1 MNQLAQN
8 TLRTPPGLVDTAG
21 LSFHHFGLAVSRPE
35 PAALF
40 LRTIGYDIGAFLFD
54 PLQNV
59 HLNLCHHPVMP
70 TVEIIHPGAGPGP
83 LDRVISVRDGLIY
96 HLCYTADN
104 LTDTIKKL
112 EQASMLLLEV
122 SPPTPAVLFGGKLVS
137 FYVIDGF
144 GLVEF
149 IHLS

>member
-1 MNQLAQN
+1 MTLSAQN
-8 TLRTPPGLVDTAG
+8 VLGTPPGLVDSAG

-35 PAALF
+35 PAASF
-40 LRTIGYDIGAFLFD
+40 LRAIGYEIGEFLFD

-59 HLNLCHHPVMP
+59 HLTLCTHPVMP

-83 LDRVISVRDGLIY
+83 LDRVLSVRDGLIY
-96 HLCYTADN
+96 HLCYTVDN
-104 LTDTIKKL
+104 VTDTIEKL
-112 EQASMLLLEV
+112 ERADMLLFEV
-122 SPPTPAVLFGGKLVS
+122 TPPKPAILFGGKLVS